1 MKYLIFLFL
10 LIASCSAFGQNVFVD
25 PSFTMSVNNPS
36 DCSEKLQNG
45 KIIIGKFGSGPNSI
59 IQINEDGTIDPSI
72 NFGTGFT
79 GGPNPQVVCIKSTPD
94 GKILVGGSFTTY
106 NGSPILGLARLYPD
120 GTLDTTFPGLPFQGP
135 GWVNDVEIDES
146 GKYLIGGNFFTN
158 QFFNNF
164 MCVEP
169 NGTVDTTFIGNG
181 QDVYGEIYDIEI
193 LDNND
198 IIIAGNFNQYNN
210 LTANRI
216 IALNSDGSIDNSYNF
231 GNGANNSIFDITI
244 QLNQKIVLAGFFT
257 QFNGSNSSKICRLNQ
272 DGSLDATFN
281 SGTGFPNNSYIWETY
296 IKEDGK
302 ILVGGEF
309 NSYNGVNR
317 RSLIQLNNDGSVDMN
332 FDTGIGFNNG
342 ATLTPVKSLIIL
354 ENEQILVGGYF
365 TSFNGQTAPY
375 YCRLTVCE
383 NPSNEVLNISSC
395 APYISPTNQSYSQ
408 SGIYNETILSSLG
421 CDSVNLTIN
430 LTILNSLP
438 TTFSQTICGGT
449 SFEWNGQLYNQS
461 GQYTQTLVNQ
471 SGCDSIVTMDLSV
484 NYITN
489 AFSEVLCYGN
499 SYTWNGQ
506 DYSQTGQYS
515 QTLST
520 PSGCDSIVTLDLTV
534 YDVSVAPTPAICI
547 VGLDSLTNDNR
558 IIWEKFPTGTIDSF
572 FVYKETTISNI
583 YEKIG
588 AVDYDD
594 LAVLIDPNSD
604 PMVQAYR
611 YKLSALDTCGL
622 ETALS
627 DPHKTIHLSINQG
640 VGNSWNLNW
649 SHYEG
654 INFGSYTI
662 YRGTDPSNITALT
675 TIQSNLNSY
684 TDLNAPLGGVFYQI
698 EVVNPNSCDPTKMIN
713 YGVSRSNIVTNQNSS
728 IDEQEEKSVI
738 IYPNP
743 TNSIINIE
751 VESGLVGQSYEVKDN
766 LGRIVLKG
774 IIINHLDQI
783 HLREFSKGIYV
794 LTVSNSNKIYRII
807 KN

>member
-1 MKYLIFLFL
+1 MRIPIL
-10 LIASCSAFGQNVFVD
+10 LLLLASCFSFGQNVFVD

-36 DCSEKLQNG
+36 FCSEKLQNG
-45 KIIIGKFGSGPNSI
+45 KIIIGKSGSGPNSI
-59 IQINEDGTIDPSI
+59 VQINEDGTIDPSI

-79 GGPNPQVVCIKSTPD
+79 GGVTPQVGCIKSTPD
-94 GKILVGGSFTTY
+94 GKILVGGSFTSY
-106 NGSPILGLARLYPD
+106 NGYPIIGLARLYPD
-120 GTLDTTFPGLPFQGP
+120 GTLDTTFPGLPFQVL

-146 GKYLIGGNFFTN
+146 GNYLIGGNFFTN
-158 QFFNNF
+158 QFYQNF
-164 MCVEP
+164 ISVES
-169 NGTVDTTFIGNG
+169 NGIVDSTFIGNG
-181 QDVYGEIYDIEI
+181 QNVNGEIYDIEI

-210 LTANRI
+210 INVNRI

-231 GNGANNSIFDITI
+231 GNGANNSILDITI
-244 QLNQKIVLAGFFT
+244 QLDQKIVLAGFFN
-257 QFNGSNSSKICRLNQ
+257 QFNGSNTNRICRLNT
-272 DGSLDATFN
+272 DGSLDAMFN

-332 FDTGIGFNNG
+332 FDTGIGFGPLFTRVN
-342 ATLTPVKSLIIL
+342 SLIIL
-354 ENEQILVGGYF
+354 ENEQILVGGSF
-365 TSFNGQTAPY
+365 TSFNGQTAPH

-383 NPSNEVLNISSC
+383 NPINEILNISSC

-408 SGIYNETILSSLG
+408 SGIYNETILNTLG

-430 LTILNSLP
+430 LTILNSPP
-438 TTFSQTICGGT
+438 TTFSETICGGT
-449 SFEWNGQLYNQS
+449 SFVWNGLDYNQS

-471 SGCDSIVTMDLSV
+471 SGCDSIVTLDLTV

-489 AFSEVLCYGN
+489 SFSEVLCSGN

-506 DYSQTGQYS
+506 DYSQTGQHS

-534 YDVSVAPTPAICI
+534 YDVSIAPTPAICL
-547 VGLDSLTNDNR
+547 VGLDSLTNENR
-558 IIWEKFPTGTIDSF
+558 VIWEKFPTGSIDSF
-572 FVYKETTISNI
+572 FVYKETTVSNN

-588 AVDYDD
+588 SVDYDD
-594 LAVLIDPNSD
+594 LAVLIDPNSN
-604 PMVQAYR
+604 PAIQAYR
-611 YKLSALDTCGL
+611 YKLSALDTCGF

-640 VGNSWNLNW
+640 VGNSWNLIW

-662 YRGTDPSNITALT
+662 YRGTNPSNITVLT
-675 TIQSNLNSY
+675 SIQSNLNSY
-684 TDLNAPLGGVFYQI
+684 TDLNAPLGSVYYQI
-698 EVVNPNSCDPTKMIN
+698 EVVNPNNCDPTKVLN
-713 YGVSRSNIVTNQNSS
+713 YDASRSNIVTNQLTGIDGYEENVIS
-728 IDEQEEKSVI
+728 IF
-738 IYPNP
+738 PNP
-743 TNSIINIE
+743 TNDIINIE
-751 VESGLVGQSYEVKDN
+751 LDPILVGQDYEFKDQ
-766 LGRIVLKG
+766 LGRIVLHGK
-774 IIINHLDQI
+774 ITAVKQI
-783 HLREFSKGIYV
+783 FNLKDFSTGAYFFKID
-794 LTVSNSNKIYRII
+794 NSLISKCVFKY
-807 KN
+807 